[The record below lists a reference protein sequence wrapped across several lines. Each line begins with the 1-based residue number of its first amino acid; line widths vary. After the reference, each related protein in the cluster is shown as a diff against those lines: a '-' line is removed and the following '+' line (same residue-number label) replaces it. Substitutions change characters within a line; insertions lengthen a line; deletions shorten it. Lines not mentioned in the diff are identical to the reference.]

1 MATSGTTSFTLDLS
15 DIMEEAYERA
25 GLELRSGYDYKTARR
40 SLDLLMLEWQNRGL
54 NLWTVRNTSQAL
66 TAGTSSYDLSADK
79 LDIIEGLL
87 RTDAGNTSKQSDL
100 TMQRISVSQYA
111 HQTNKLTQGR
121 PLQYYVERKPTGVTV
136 HFWPVPDA
144 TQSYT
149 FEYYYMER
157 IEDTGSPHQT
167 TWMCRQDSC
176 LVWCRDLPTK
186 LPASGQNLCRWLR
199 CSSRCMRSSGLWRL
213 ILLAKKRP
221 CIWLPVGITT
231 YE

>member
-15 DIMEEAYERA
+15 DVIEEAYERA

-54 NLWTVRNTSQAL
+54 NLWTVRDATVSL
-66 TAGTSSYDLSADK
+66 VAGTASYTLGVDK

-87 RTDAGNTSKQSDL
+87 RTDAGDSSKQSDL

-121 PLQYYVERKPTGVTV
+121 PLQYYVERKPTGITL

-144 TQSYT
+144 TTSYT
-149 FEYYYMER
+149 FAYYYMDR
-157 IEDTGSPHQT
+157 IEDSGKPASNNMDVPA
-167 TWMCRQDSC
+167 RFLPC
-176 LVWCRDLPTK
+176 LVAGLAYQV
-186 LPASGQNLCRWLR
+186 AS
-199 CSSRCMRSSGLWRL
+199 
-213 ILLAKKRP
+213 KRP
-221 CIWLPVGITT
+221 EALQLAPALKQV
-231 YE
+231 YEEQWNLASDAAREKAALYVAPGGYSNI